1 LQVSLKGDCFAEKPK
16 DMQELFD
23 IEDAAITTC
32 HPTKYLA
39 PGETID
45 MEELQDRARSQRE
58 IVVGYLDHSLES
70 TILSEKGTKL
80 NYKDVSK
87 LIIMITTP

>member
-1 LQVSLKGDCFAEKPK
+1 
-16 DMQELFD
+16 MQELFD

-39 PGETID
+39 PRETVD

-58 IVVGYLDHSLES
+58 IVIGYLDHKLES
-70 TILSEKGTKL
+70 NILAEKGTKI
-80 NYKDVSK
+80 NYENVSK
-87 LIIMITTP
+87 LIIMITTS